1 MWQERKINFFEKVL
15 VIVGLLAILIGYLL
29 IHNLVGA
36 EGISIGSLQV
46 IFLWCILILLIVI
59 AAINENM
66 KEELKIVVENQSK
79 EMRLLR
85 DDLRR
90 N

>member
-1 MWQERKINFFEKVL
+1 MWQERKINFFEKIL

-36 EGISIGSLQV
+36 EGISLGSLQV

-66 KEELKIVVENQSK
+66 KEELKLVVENQVK